1 MLSGINYSLTS
12 PYGHLSIMDSS
23 FDPRNARNHTF
34 PARALYYGH
43 LCKVDNW
50 FCPFGVHIMRFNRKR
65 IVFAIKT
72 ACYINLTVGDYHFN
86 RMG

>member
-23 FDPRNARNHTF
+23 FDPRNAKNHTF
-34 PARALYYGH
+34 SAKLYNMDTSVKWTIGSVP
-43 LCKVDNW
+43 LVSVLK
-50 FCPFGVHIMRFNRKR
+50 RFNCKR